1 VWAFVF
7 LQFIGAGVP
16 KPKANEAA
24 RRNPRLKRL
33 GVLLILL
40 PSLALALRALLFS
53 GPAAPPRALPDAKIV
68 DMHAHI
74 AGYGNGGSGC
84 YVSPH
89 LLDNYRF
96 TFFLKGFDT
105 SRAELE
111 RYGDQVVVDKIAAK
125 LKASR
130 HVDAA
135 VLLAIDGVIDASGD
149 LDRAHTE
156 MYIPNDYVAKQVRRY
171 PDLFYFGASVN
182 PYRRDA
188 LQRLEMVKQ
197 QGAVLVKWIPNIQHI
212 DPADP
217 RLVPFYRKLRELNL
231 PLLSHAGQDRSFSR
245 SQDAYGDPARLR
257 LPLSLG
263 VTVIAAHVATTGSSA
278 GEDNFQR
285 ILPLFSQYPNLYADI
300 SSLTQFNKLGF
311 LNRAV
316 RAPQLKGRLLYGS
329 DFPLSDML
337 LTSAWY
343 FPLNLTLAQ
352 IWGLQA
358 IPNPWDRDVAL
369 KQALGVSPDVF
380 ARSADIL
387 GIAP

>member
-1 VWAFVF
+1 M
-7 LQFIGAGVP
+7 LE
-16 KPKANEAA
+16 PKASLA
-24 RRNPRLKRL
+24 RRFKRHLKHL
-33 GVLLILL
+33 AVLLILL
-40 PSLALALRALLFS
+40 FGLALALRALLFT
-53 GPAAPPRALPDAKIV
+53 GPAAPPMALPDTKIV

-89 LLDNYRF
+89 LRDNYRF
-96 TFFLKGFDT
+96 DFYLKGFDT
-105 SRAELE
+105 SRDELE
-111 RYGDQVVVDKIAAK
+111 RDGDQVVVDKIAAK

-149 LDRAHTE
+149 LDRARTE
-156 MYIPNDYVAKQVRRY
+156 IYIPNDYVAKQVRRY
-171 PDLFYFGASVN
+171 PDIFYFGASVN
-182 PYRRDA
+182 PYRKDA
-188 LQRLEMVKQ
+188 LQRLEAAKQ

-231 PLLSHAGQDRSFSR
+231 PLLSHTGQDRSFSR
-245 SQDAYGDPARLR
+245 AQDAYGDPERLR

-263 VTVIAAHVATTGSSA
+263 VTVIAAHVATTGRSA
-278 GEDNFQR
+278 GQDNFQR
-285 ILPLFSQYPNLYADI
+285 ILPLFAQYPNLYADI
-300 SSLTQFNKLGF
+300 SSLTQLNKLGF

-316 RAPQLKGRLLYGS
+316 RAPQLKGRLLYGT
-329 DFPLSDML
+329 DFPLSDMV

-352 IWGLQA
+352 MWAIQA
-358 IPNPWDRDVAL
+358 IPNHWDRDVAL